1 MGPSVA
7 VIGGGISGLAAANRL
22 RELDSTTDVILLEAG
37 SRLGGVLETVERD
50 GFLLEAAAD
59 NFLTQPVAAVDLCQR
74 LELSDELLGTHPQRR
89 QALVVH
95 RGQLQPIPAGFLV
108 MAPSRIWP
116 VLESPIL
123 SLRGKLR
130 LGLEYFLPRGSKAL
144 SNDESLASFVCR
156 RFGREVFERLVQP
169 LVGGIYTADAD
180 RLSMESTLP
189 RFRQMEREHGS
200 LLRAAFL
207 RPRIEGSDSCSGARY
222 GQFAALRSGMSSLV
236 KALAARLPTR
246 AVQLQS
252 PVMEIEPLDDVG
264 WRLAIGGDEPR
275 QLDVDAVIVAM
286 PAHRAAKVL
295 HRVAEPL
302 SQRLKT
308 ISYATCAVVSLGYR
322 REQIAHPLNA
332 SGFVVPLA
340 EQRLILSCS
349 FASQKYAGRAPEDS
363 VLLRVFI
370 GGACQ
375 SHLLQLPRSQ
385 LMDLAEHEVRDLLQI
400 RGDPVLRHIV
410 LQQRAMPQY
419 HVGHAD
425 IVAAVDR
432 DLSPFPTLA
441 LAGNALRGV
450 GIPACIA
457 SGEAAAQ
464 RVLTN
469 ARPLRRV
476 SERPEFAQEAVGI
489 PV

>member
-1 MGPSVA
+1 MGPRVA

-37 SRLGGVLETVERD
+37 SRLGGVLETTERD

-59 NFLTQPVAAVDLCQR
+59 NFLTQPAAAVDLCQR
-74 LELSDELLGTHPQRR
+74 LDLSEELLGTHPQRR
-89 QALVVH
+89 QALVVY

-116 VLESPIL
+116 VLASPIL

-130 LGLEYFLPRGSKAL
+130 LGLEYFLPRGSVL
-144 SNDESLASFVCR
+144 SDDESLASFVCR

-189 RFRQMEREHGS
+189 RFRQMEREYGS
-200 LLRAAFL
+200 LLRAALL
-207 RPRIEGSDSCSGARY
+207 RPRTEGSDSCSGARY

-236 KALAARLPTR
+236 QALAARLPSR

-252 PVMEIEPLDDVG
+252 PVMEIEPLDEAG
-264 WRLAIGGDEPR
+264 WRLAIGGSEPR
-275 QLDVDAVIVAM
+275 QLDVDAVIVAV

-322 REQIAHPLNA
+322 REQIAHSLNA
-332 SGFVVPLA
+332 AGFVVPLA

-349 FASQKYAGRAPEDS
+349 FASQKYAGRAPEDA

-419 HVGHAD
+419 HVGHAA
-425 IVAAVDR
+425 IAAAVEQ

-450 GIPACIA
+450 GVPACIA
-457 SGEAAAQ
+457 SGEAAAK

-469 ARPLRRV
+469 AKQLRRL
-476 SERPEFAQEAVGI
+476 SERTEFAHGTI
-489 PV
+489 GLPG